1 MLEKIQEKYNSIL
14 KSVGDDEAKQNN
26 LLDALNAVE
35 AYILE
40 PEKPAII
47 GGRPNDR

>member
-1 MLEKIQEKYNSIL
+1 MLEQLNEKYNSIL
-14 KSVGDDEAKQNN
+14 KLVGDDKAKQSN

-35 AYILE
+35 TFILE

-47 GGRPNDR
+47 GARPNDR

>member
-1 MLEKIQEKYNSIL
+1 MLEKLNEKYNSIL
-14 KSVGDDEAKQNN
+14 KSVGDDEVRQNN

-40 PEKPAII
+40 PEKPTLI